1 MTYIEQEIEEKSTK
15 EERLS
20 TGKKL
25 YFTAWVVEIIAA
37 TIGLTIA
44 WSQGYAS
51 YLFLLAENEGV
62 FPVLQLFSL
71 FIAALPFVMIAVAEL
86 LKIPF
91 AYLVYMNR
99 RPLVKIVYSF
109 VLLSVTFI
117 TFETLI
123 IGLEMQ
129 YNNIT
134 QQVRAPQKQLEVIND
149 KLKDTSNRIFR
160 LESQTEES
168 IKFTINEMLQSAKQN
183 RDFDIEN
190 YTNQKNALYRSTNSS
205 AYNQIEILQQ
215 ENKQIESQS
224 QTSIGHLQADLGISI
239 TEESANARQVTI
251 NQNKQIDALRNE
263 ILRIE
268 EKIARKE
275 EKLSGD
281 FLGGLFS
288 TDIPQWNKD
297 IDRKE
302 QQIDKLMNAN
312 LVGVTA
318 SSKTRREIENIR
330 NDTNNKISENNTKI
344 TQLKIKVALAQGD
357 NLKIKTIEE
366 NIDIRLGAYA
376 ESLSIIERKRAKME
390 AVFENK
396 DATIELLYADK
407 DEFIEKQGV
416 KKTQIDKAAANS
428 QVYRIA
434 MGWYEKDRASDVTR
448 TEADNVAF
456 FWFGSLALIVSTI
469 GVSLAFG
476 AYILKH
482 PVHGY
487 PAKKHAKSRIIK
499 ALMLTLRRLRKRLRN
514 PKIVIKI
521 KEVEVPKEVI
531 KEVPVDKVVFKEI
544 PVEIVKK
551 QVIHVPI
558 YTNDPDLIKFGTTKV
573 KDIMDDE

>member
-1 MTYIEQEIEEKSTK
+1 MTYIGQEVEEKSTK
-15 EERLS
+15 EERLR
-20 TGKKL
+20 TGRKF
-25 YFTAWVVEIIAA
+25 YFTAWVVEIVAA

-51 YLFLLAENEGV
+51 YLYLLSENEGI
-62 FPVLQLFSL
+62 FPMSQLFDL
-71 FIAALPFVMIAVAEL
+71 FIAALPFIMVAIAEL

-99 RPLVKIVYSF
+99 RLLVKVVYSF
-109 VLLSVTFI
+109 VLLTVTII

-123 IGLEMQ
+123 FGFERQ
-129 YNNIT
+129 YTNIT
-134 QQVRAPQKQLEVIND
+134 QQVRVPQKQLDIINIKLTDID
-149 KLKDTSNRIFR
+149 KRTIR
-160 LESQTEES
+160 LESQTEGS
-168 IKFTINEMLQSAKQN
+168 IRLTINEILQSAKQN
-183 RDFDIEN
+183 KDFDIEN
-190 YTNQKNALYRSTNSS
+190 YTNQKNALYKSTNSP
-205 AYNQIEILQQ
+205 AYSQIEILQQ
-215 ENKQIESQS
+215 ENNQIESQS
-224 QTSIGHLQADLGISI
+224 KTSIGQLQETLKISI
-239 TEESANARQVTI
+239 KEESSNIKKRTI

-268 EKIARKE
+268 EKIASKE
-275 EKLSGD
+275 VS
-281 FLGGLFS
+281 LGALGALFS
-288 TDIPQWNKD
+288 TDIPKWEKD
-297 IDRKE
+297 IVRKE
-302 QQIDKLMNAN
+302 KQIDTLIGSGSM
-312 LVGVTA
+312 VSTT
-318 SSKTRREIENIR
+318 SSKIDKRIENIR
-330 NDTNNKISENNTKI
+330 SKANNKISENNAI
-344 TQLKIKVALAQGD
+344 ISQLKIKVALAQGD
-357 NLKIKTIEE
+357 NLKIQTIDE
-366 NIDIRLGAYA
+366 NIQIRREAYA
-376 ESLSIIERKRAKME
+376 DSLFIIEKKRKKME
-390 AVFENK
+390 KDFENR
-396 DATIELLYADK
+396 DLIIEGLYADK
-407 DEFIEKQGV
+407 NKLTEEQGV
-416 KKTQIDKAAANS
+416 KKSQIDKAASNS

-469 GVSLAFG
+469 GVALAFG

-482 PVHGY
+482 PMHGY

-514 PKIVIKI
+514 PKIVTKI
-521 KEVEVPKEVI
+521 KEVEVPIEVV